1 MIVREFSVVCDGCGR
16 VDQDR
21 FAYSSDLK
29 EDKRKSG
36 WKFSNEAYCPK
47 CANETITC
55 SICKELL
62 TDN

>member
-16 VDQDR
+16 VDQDK
-21 FAYSSDLK
+21 FTYSSDLK
-29 EDKRKSG
+29 YDKSNEG

-47 CANETITC
+47 CVNEGNNC
-55 SICKELL
+55 PICQDRL